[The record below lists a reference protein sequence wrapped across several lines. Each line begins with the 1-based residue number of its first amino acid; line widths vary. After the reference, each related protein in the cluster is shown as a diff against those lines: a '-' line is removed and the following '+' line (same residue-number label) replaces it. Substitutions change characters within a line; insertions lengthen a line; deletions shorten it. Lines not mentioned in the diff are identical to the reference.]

1 MILTNNRELPVG
13 SAPTPEEEDVL
24 ILGAGPTGMSVA
36 LELQRAGRRFVIVE
50 KDRYVGGL
58 AKTYRFGAF
67 RADHG
72 PHRYVEHSRY
82 FKLIKNVIP
91 QHWIKVNRCCAIYVD
106 GKFCNHPPDW
116 QNALGIIGVPRI
128 ARFALDIMLE
138 KVKSHGR
145 IPRNCEEYLTYKFG
159 KTLAKFLILDFM
171 EKVFG
176 IPCAKMSTD
185 LGQLRLDGLDFQ
197 DLREVARNFYYP
209 KQGSGQISEAIER
222 AIEKRNKVTLDEEP
236 SRITHANNAI
246 RSVDLKSDRS
256 YRISYLVSTI
266 PVASLIDLLYPGPPL
281 RVSST
286 ARRLRSRAQVCLL
299 LTVNKPS
306 VSRYQVIYFPEKE
319 VPFSRLSEPKNF
331 SKEMSPMD
339 KTSVFLEFF
348 CWEDDEIWNME
359 TDKLLQLSV
368 TWLEKIGLVKWSELI
383 ECLHAKQRNSHP
395 VYELDYQES
404 LDVVADYLAGFSNLI
419 CAGRSGSFKY
429 LTLDESFA
437 EGILAARRVLQNEKS

>member
-1 MILTNNRELPVG
+1 M
-13 SAPTPEEEDVL
+13 
-24 ILGAGPTGMSVA
+24 
-36 LELQRAGRRFVIVE
+36 
-50 KDRYVGGL
+50 
-58 AKTYRFGAF
+58 
-67 RADHG
+67 
-72 PHRYVEHSRY
+72 
-82 FKLIKNVIP
+82 
-91 QHWIKVNRCCAIYVD
+91 
-106 GKFCNHPPDW
+106 
-116 QNALGIIGVPRI
+116 
-128 ARFALDIMLE
+128 
-138 KVKSHGR
+138 
-145 IPRNCEEYLTYKFG
+145 
-159 KTLAKFLILDFM
+159 
-171 EKVFG
+171 
-176 IPCAKMSTD
+176 
-185 LGQLRLDGLDFQ
+185 
-197 DLREVARNFYYP
+197 
-209 KQGSGQISEAIER
+209 
-222 AIEKRNKVTLDEEP
+222 
-236 SRITHANNAI
+236 
-246 RSVDLKSDRS
+246 
-256 YRISYLVSTI
+256 
-266 PVASLIDLLYPGPPL
+266 
-281 RVSST
+281 
-286 ARRLRSRAQVCLL
+286 CLL